1 MERLSDR
8 GMLFREVFPRHVT
21 SAGHLPQGSLLMI
34 ASLSHLSLSG
44 LAAYT
49 EELTRVIKSVSIS
62 AGPGVSVIPGVA
74 ILLGGISCPSLIKSL
89 SDLDSWILSSN
100 LAPSLTLHAPRS
112 LVWQRI
118 SEDSASGGVSAA
130 TGSTAMSLEVPC
142 TFRNPC
148 KTCCVIGET
157 AIKLPCEVKPM
168 SPEFEKRIVS
178 ILTAELN
185 KQYCLRLLVNPNLKP
200 SGGLPQSDTRECS
213 LVMVGAS
220 HTAKIAALTG
230 LSGPTEYVPLPGQPL
245 S

>member
-1 MERLSDR
+1 MSHSCITVLCVEDGRLSDLE
-8 GMLFREVFPRHVT
+8 MLFRRHVT

-100 LAPSLTLHAPRS
+100 LAPSLTLHAPSMAKNKRG
-112 LVWQRI
+112 QRLWC
-118 SEDSASGGVSAA
+118 GVSAA
-130 TGSTAMSLEVPC
+130 TGRTAMSLEVPC

-178 ILTAELN
+178 ILTADLN
-185 KQYCLRLLVNPNLKP
+185 KQCCLRLLVNP
-200 SGGLPQSDTRECS
+200 
-213 LVMVGAS
+213 A
-220 HTAKIAALTG
+220 
-230 LSGPTEYVPLPGQPL
+230 
-245 S
+245 